1 MNSLTENTH
10 DRAALRS
17 IYFLIILV
25 FLPLQLY
32 SQQQGFVT
40 GQGMS
45 SADKANI
52 EVKQSQNVI
61 PAGTS
66 AQVAVLLNLEEGWHV
81 NSDRPSQDFLIGTE
95 LVIEEIE
102 GILVTEIQYPPSKKY
117 NFEFSEEP
125 VDVFEGE
132 APIFVTLSASE
143 NIDPGRYEFNGSLRL
158 QACDNEVC
166 LAPTT
171 VEITIPVEIS
181 AAGTGYQPLNESL
194 FAGYE
199 GHRGSFTDA
208 LGARGG
214 GEIAA
219 LFDSLGLFWA
229 LAGIFLIGLALNL
242 TPCVYPMLS
251 ITVSLFG
258 SKKGE
263 ASKLGH
269 SFFMALIYVLGIVSM
284 YSLLG
289 VAAAY
294 TGALFGSWLQSPWVL
309 GGIGILILALALSMF
324 GLYELQ
330 APSSWMQSLS
340 GTQRKTGGIF
350 GHFFSGLV
358 VGIFAAPCIG
368 PPIIALLAFVGAQ
381 GDPFFGFMIFFVM
394 AFGLGFPYLILGTF
408 SGLLSKL
415 PKSGTWM
422 VWVKKIFGVVLVG
435 VALFYIALAF
445 FPAYSLH
452 VIIATLVI
460 GGLYLGFLERS
471 GKGLKVFTRVKWGVG
486 AVCLLI
492 AALLIQNLQK
502 EGIEWEAYS
511 DESFEQALT
520 DGSPIMM
527 DFYADWCIPC
537 LELERATFTNQ
548 DVIDATMDF
557 RRFKVD
563 MTQYESES
571 SQRLRGRFDIAG
583 VPTILFINEDGDE
596 VEDARVVGF
605 LRADRF
611 LERVQM
617 VQLREEVATVD

>member
-1 MNSLTENTH
+1 MKVQYSL
-10 DRAALRS
+10 LKIMS
-17 IYFLIILV
+17 VKLLVILIL
-25 FLPLQLY
+25 FASSPY
-32 SQQQGFVT
+32 TASGQQPGFVS
-40 GQGMS
+40 GSGMS
-45 SADKANI
+45 SADKADI

-61 PAGTS
+61 PAGSS
-66 AQVAVLLNLEEGWHV
+66 AQVAVLLNLEENWHV
-81 NSDRPSQDFLIGTE
+81 NSNQPSQDFLIGTE
-95 LVIEEIE
+95 LMIDDID
-102 GILVTEIQYPPSKKY
+102 GILITGIHYPPSKEY
-117 NFEFSEEP
+117 NFDFSDEP

-132 APIFVTLSASE
+132 APVFVTFSVAESIE
-143 NIDPGRYEFNGSLRL
+143 PGSYTLQATLRL

-171 VEITIPVEIS
+171 VDLEIPLEIT
-181 AAGTGYQPLNESL
+181 AAGTGFQVLNEVL
-194 FAGYE
+194 FSGFE
-199 GHRGSFTDA
+199 QQRGSFMDA
-208 LGARGG
+208 LSARGG

-229 LAGIFLIGLALNL
+229 LTGIFLIGLALNL

-251 ITVSLFG
+251 VTVSLFG

-263 ASKLGH
+263 ASKLSY
-269 SFFMALIYVLGIVSM
+269 SFFMALIYVLGIVFM
-284 YSLLG
+284 YSVLG

-294 TGALFGSWLQSPWVL
+294 TGALFGSWMQSPWVL
-309 GGIGILILALALSMF
+309 AGIGILIFALALSMF

-358 VGIFAAPCIG
+358 VGVFAAPCIG

-381 GDPFFGFMIFFVM
+381 GDPVFGFLIFFIM

-435 VALFYIALAF
+435 VALFYLALAF
-445 FPAYSLH
+445 MPGYSMH
-452 VIIATLVI
+452 VIIATLI
-460 GGLYLGFLERS
+460 AGGIYLGFLEQS
-471 GKGLKVFTRVKWGVG
+471 GRGLTLFTRVKWATGIITLV
-486 AVCLLI
+486 I
-492 AALLIQNLQK
+492 AGLLIQNLQK
-502 EGIEWEAYS
+502 EGIEWESYS
-511 DESFEQALT
+511 DEKYEQSIASGT
-520 DGSPIMM
+520 PVMM

-537 LELERATFTNQ
+537 LELERATFT
-548 DVIDATMDF
+548 DESVIDATRGF
-557 RRFKVD
+557 TRLKVD

-571 SQRLRGRFDIAG
+571 SRQLRERFDIAG
-583 VPTILFINEDGDE
+583 VPTILFIDENGNE
-596 VEDARVVGF
+596 VRDARVVGY

-611 LERVQM
+611 LERVEMARPQ
-617 VQLREEVATVD
+617 ATARIR